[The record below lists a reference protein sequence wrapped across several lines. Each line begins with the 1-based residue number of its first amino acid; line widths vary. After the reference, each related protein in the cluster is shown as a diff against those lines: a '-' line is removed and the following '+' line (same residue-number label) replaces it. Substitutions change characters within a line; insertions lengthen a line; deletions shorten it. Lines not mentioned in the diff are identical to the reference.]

1 MILETVIVG
10 SLQVNC
16 YILSA
21 ADGRDAIIIDP
32 GDSQDLIRKVLDR
45 HRLKPVC
52 VINTHGHVDHIG
64 CDDAF
69 GVPVYAHKDEIA
81 LLKDSGRNFSDFMD
95 LPFSV
100 KSKVT
105 GLADK
110 QVLVFD
116 GVELEVIHT
125 PGHSP
130 GGICLL
136 LKKPVT
142 NILFSGDTLFYGSI
156 GRTDFP
162 GADTNTL
169 LESIREKLLVLPD
182 DTIVYPGHGAAS
194 TIGHEKKHNPFFKGN
209 IA

>member
-1 MILETVIVG
+1 MILESINVG
-10 SLQVNC
+10 ALQVNC
-16 YILSA
+16 YVLSA
-21 ADGRDAIIIDP
+21 AQGRDAIIIDP
-32 GDSQDLIRKVLDR
+32 GDSENKIRKVLDK

-52 VINTHGHVDHIG
+52 IINTHGHVDHIG

-81 LLKDSGRNFSDFMD
+81 LLKDSGRNFSDFLD
-95 LPFSV
+95 LPISV

-105 GLADK
+105 ALVDK
-110 QVLVFD
+110 QRLVFD
-116 GVELEVIHT
+116 TIELEVLHT

-136 LKKPVT
+136 LKKPET

-162 GADTNTL
+162 GADTDTL
-169 LESIREKLLVLPD
+169 LNSIREKLLVLPD
-182 DTIVYPGHGAAS
+182 DTVVYPGHGASS
-194 TIGHEKKHNPFFKGN
+194 TIGHEKKHNPFLKVN